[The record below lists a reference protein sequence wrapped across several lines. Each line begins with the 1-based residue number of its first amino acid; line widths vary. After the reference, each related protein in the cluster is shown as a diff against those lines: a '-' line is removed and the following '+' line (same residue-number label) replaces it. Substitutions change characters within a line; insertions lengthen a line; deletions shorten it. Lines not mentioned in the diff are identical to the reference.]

1 MHKTK
6 PNHRSAI
13 WRIIFKRRQLSPSML
28 LHRDLGL
35 QASGFS
41 GFSGFSGA
49 GGLGLQGLGVGTRDS
64 GLGTLTPSHGQHGC
78 TYVCMYS
85 VHEPKMKGPSE
96 SCRRPCRA
104 RDGQGMEGA
113 VSFSFL
119 LLAGSRGN
127 VDRITRAGFWRSRA
141 ASWSLHRTTWWLGN
155 GTNSRPWPSINAL
168 WALQ

>member
-1 MHKTK
+1 MEENFQATSTVTQHAASQG
-6 PNHRSAI
+6 PWAPGLGRL
-13 WRIIFKRRQLSPSML
+13 RLLRLLRRGGLWA
-28 LHRDLGL
+28 LGL
-35 QASGFS
+35 GR
-41 GFSGFSGA
+41 
-49 GGLGLQGLGVGTRDS
+49 RDS
-64 GLGTLTPSHGQHGC
+64 GLGTLTPSHGQHGS

-141 ASWSLHRTTWWLGN
+141 AYWSLHRTTWWLGN